1 MANAPIFE
9 GFSSVNGLQ
18 TLYDIN
24 LINQDILNNIN
35 TRRGERVMA
44 PEYGSIIWDLL
55 FENKS
60 PLIISQIQ
68 DDLIQIVA
76 NEPRVQ
82 LMQIQIL
89 EQEHGY
95 IGVVDLYY
103 TNLKTADQLKIDF
116 NANLTSANIMTTGT

>member
-44 PEYGSIIWDLL
+44 PEYCSIIWDLL